1 MFERTLIRSVALV
14 AVLAMAWPGA
24 AWPQSPPPA
33 AEAEQP
39 DAAQQFV
46 LVVGDHKLS
55 AQQVEGII
63 AALPPESRVFYGGQG
78 KKFLPMYLVQ
88 MTVLSD
94 EAKKE
99 NLQADPQVQ
108 QAIEN
113 ATEAILAHAEQERI
127 EKCISI
133 SEQQLRDL
141 YEQKKGTLQE
151 TRIRRILIRTAS
163 SANSVPNAPSRPA
176 LPEAEARKKIE
187 DLRKQILGGA
197 DFAQLAQKYSEDL
210 ATARAGGDMGYI
222 NRQVVVPPIADAAA
236 ALNLGQVSDIIRTPY
251 GLELIKVEERRV
263 KPFSEARA
271 GLEAEFRTTKTN
283 EAIQSLIDQRNVVID
298 KRYFTSNPQASS
310 GAPSTSQ

>member
-1 MFERTLIRSVALV
+1 
-14 AVLAMAWPGA
+14 MATQYGMRIFVFLA
-24 AWPQSPPPA
+24 AWLISWAGPAWSQFATSQPA
-33 AEAEQP
+33 AKGSDPGSEV
-39 DAAQQFV
+39 V
-46 LVVGDHKLS
+46 LTVGDHKLT
-55 AQQVEGII
+55 AAQVERII
-63 AALPPESRVFYGGQG
+63 DALPPESRAFYGGQG
-78 KKFLPMYLVQ
+78 KKYLPVYLVR
-88 MTVLSD
+88 MAVLSD
-94 EAKKE
+94 EAQKHD
-99 NLQADPQVQ
+99 LQADPQVQ
-108 QAIEN
+108 QAIQN

-127 EKCISI
+127 EKTISI

-151 TRIRRILIRTAS
+151 TRIRRILIRTAN
-163 SANSVPNAPSRPA
+163 SAISGPDAPSRPA

-251 GLELIKVEERRV
+251 GLELIKVEEHRV

-271 GLEAEFRTTKTN
+271 GLEAEFHTTKTN

-310 GAPSTSQ
+310 AAPSTSQ